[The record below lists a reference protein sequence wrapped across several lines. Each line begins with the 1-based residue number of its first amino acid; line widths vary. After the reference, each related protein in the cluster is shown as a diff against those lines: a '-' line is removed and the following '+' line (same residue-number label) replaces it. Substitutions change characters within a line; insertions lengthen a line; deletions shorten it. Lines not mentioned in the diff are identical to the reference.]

1 MYIETKEI
9 DPDGLVVERDQPWH
23 LPPPRPGDDPV
34 SVEHI
39 RLAGEVHEEGDGYA
53 FSGDIDTVATLGCS
67 RCLEPYQLPLHLHFD
82 LLYTPR
88 PEQASGGESRV
99 DEEEFT
105 AVHFDGGR
113 IDLDALLAEQIYLGL
128 PLKPL
133 CREDCHGLCP
143 RCGTN
148 LNQGSC
154 ECPTGPEPDP
164 RLSPLK
170 ALVER

>member
-1 MYIETKEI
+1 
-9 DPDGLVVERDQPWH
+9 
-23 LPPPRPGDDPV
+23 
-34 SVEHI
+34 
-39 RLAGEVHEEGDGYA
+39 
-53 FSGDIDTVATLGCS
+53 VATLGCS
-67 RCLEPYQLPLHLHFD
+67 RCLEPFALPLHLHFD

-88 PEQASGGESRV
+88 PEQVSAGESRV

-105 AVHFDGGR
+105 VVHFDGGR

-133 CREDCHGLCP
+133 CREDCRGLCP

>member
-1 MYIETKEI
+1 MFIETKEI
-9 DPDGLVVERDQPWH
+9 GPDGLVVEKDQPWS
-23 LPPPRPGDDPV
+23 LPPPLPGDELV
-34 SVEHI
+34 SVERI
-39 RLAGEVHEEGDGYA
+39 RLSGEVHEEGDAFA
-53 FSGDIDTVATLGCS
+53 FSGKIETVATLGCS
-67 RCLEPYQLPLHLHFD
+67 RCLEPYTLPLHLHFD
-82 LLYTPR
+82 LLYTAR
-88 PEQASGGESRV
+88 PEDASGRESRV

-113 IDLDALLAEQIYLGL
+113 IDLDALLAEQIYLGI

-133 CREDCHGLCP
+133 CREECHGLCP

-148 LNQGSC
+148 LNVGSC
-154 ECPTGPEPDP
+154 GCPEQPDPDP

>member
-9 DPDGLVVERDQPWH
+9 GPDGLVVEEDQAWT
-23 LPPPRPGDDPV
+23 LPPPRPGDELV
-34 SVEHI
+34 KVERI
-39 RLAGEVHEEGDGYA
+39 KLTGEVHEEGDSFA
-53 FSGDIDTVATLGCS
+53 FAGEIETVATLGCC
-67 RCLEPYQLPLHLHFD
+67 RCLEPYALPLHLRFD
-82 LLYTPR
+82 LLYTAR
-88 PEQASGGESRV
+88 PEEASTGESRV

-133 CREDCHGLCP
+133 CREDCAGLCP

-154 ECPTGPEPDP
+154 GCPTQPEPDP

>member
-9 DPDGLVVERDQPWH
+9 GPDGLAVDRDQPWA

-34 SVEHI
+34 SVDHV
-39 RLAGEVHEEGDGYA
+39 RLSGEVHEEGDGYA
-53 FSGDIDTVATLGCS
+53 FSGEIDTVATLPCS
-67 RCLEPYQLPLHLHFD
+67 RCLESYTLPLHLHFD

-88 PEQASGGESRV
+88 PEPATGGESRV

-113 IDLDALLAEQIYLGL
+113 IDLDALLLEQIYLGI

-133 CREDCHGLCP
+133 CREDCRGLCP

-148 LNQGSC
+148 LNHGSC
-154 ECPTGPEPDP
+154 DCATQKELDP

-170 ALVER
+170 ALIER